1 MVKKKSISTI
11 QDMFKPRENEEVRNV
26 KSLVEWSKKDVLDGL
41 EERFGS
47 KIINSKFVKYDEE
60 VLKNICLDDREW
72 QDKKLITKEKRY
84 FTLMDLSE
92 IDVNQLLS
100 LLENEQN
107 RIDVLKVTFC
117 KQLID
122 YVESF
127 YYFIPPREYLHQK
140 YIETLV
146 VTKKITGLN
155 AEKCEKL
162 INILAKLYSCDSKYF
177 YIDTVVQSI
186 ASEYFRLNLGHVE
199 NTDSAVY
206 MTYLGTTYIYE
217 DGDMYVLEWMDYDT
231 LRPRVS
237 GYYYV
242 KVCTSQVHLL
252 YYETRYDCFIEDRH
266 GQVARSILDSDII
279 ACSTLEGVEPIDI
292 EEHLSHLNYDYIS

>member
-1 MVKKKSISTI
+1 MTKKKSLPSI
-11 QDMFKPRENEEVRNV
+11 QDMFKPREEEEVRKV
-26 KSLVEWSKKDVLDGL
+26 KSFYEWSKVDVLDAL
-41 EERFGS
+41 KKHLDS

-72 QDKKLITKEKRY
+72 QEKKLITKEKRY
-84 FTLMDLSE
+84 YTLIDLSN
-92 IDVNQLLS
+92 IDINHLLS
-100 LLENEQN
+100 LLDSEQN
-107 RIDVLKVTFC
+107 RIDILKVTFC

-217 DGDMYVLEWMDYDT
+217 DGDMYVLEWMDYDA

-242 KVCTSQVHLL
+242 KVCTSKVYSL
-252 YYETRYDCFIEDRH
+252 YYDTRYDCFIEDRH

-279 ACSTLEGVEPIDI
+279 ACSTLVGVRPIDI
-292 EEHLSHLNYDYIS
+292 EEQLSHLNYNYNS

>member
-1 MVKKKSISTI
+1 MVKKKSLSSI
-11 QDMFKPRENEEVRNV
+11 QDMFKPREDEEVRNV
-26 KSLVEWSKKDVLDGL
+26 KSLGEWSKVDVLGAL
-41 EERFGS
+41 EEHFDS
-47 KIINSKFVKYDEE
+47 AIINSEFVKYDEE
-60 VLKNICLDDREW
+60 VLKKICLDDGEW
-72 QDKKLITKEKRY
+72 QEKKLITKEKRY
-84 FTLMDLSE
+84 YTLIDLSN
-92 IDVNQLLS
+92 IDINHLLS
-100 LLENEQN
+100 LLDSEQN
-107 RIDVLKVTFC
+107 RIDILKVTFC

-122 YVESF
+122 RVETF

-140 YIETLV
+140 YLETLV

-155 AEKCEKL
+155 GEKCEKI
-162 INILAKLYSCDSKYF
+162 INILAKLYSCDSMYF
-177 YIDTVVQSI
+177 YIDNVAQSI

-242 KVCTSQVHLL
+242 KVCTSKVYLL
-252 YYETRYDCFIEDRH
+252 YYDTRYDCFIEDRK

-279 ACSTLEGVEPIDI
+279 VCSTLVGVMPIDI

>member
-1 MVKKKSISTI
+1 MAKKKSLSSI
-11 QDMFKPRENEEVRNV
+11 QDMFKPREVEEVRNV

-41 EERFGS
+41 EEHFGS

-72 QDKKLITKEKRY
+72 QEKKLITKEKKY
-84 FTLMDLSE
+84 YTLIDLSE
-92 IDVNQLLS
+92 IDVDHLLK
-100 LLENEQN
+100 LLHIEQN
-107 RIDVLKVTFC
+107 RIDILKVTFC

-140 YIETLV
+140 FIETLV
-146 VTKKITGLN
+146 ITKKITGLN
-155 AEKCEKL
+155 GEKCEKL
-162 INILAKLYSCDSKYF
+162 IDILAKLYSCDSMYF

-186 ASEYFRLNLGHVE
+186 ASEYFRLNLGRIE

-206 MTYLGTTYIYE
+206 MNYLGTTYIYE
-217 DGDMYVLEWMDYDT
+217 DGDMYVLEWIDYDT
-231 LRPRVS
+231 LRPRES

-242 KVCTSQVHLL
+242 KVCTSKVYSL
-252 YYETRYDCFIEDRH
+252 YYDTRYDCFTEDRH
-266 GQVARSILDSDII
+266 GQVARSILDNQII
-279 ACSTLEGVEPIDI
+279 ACSTLAGVEPIDI